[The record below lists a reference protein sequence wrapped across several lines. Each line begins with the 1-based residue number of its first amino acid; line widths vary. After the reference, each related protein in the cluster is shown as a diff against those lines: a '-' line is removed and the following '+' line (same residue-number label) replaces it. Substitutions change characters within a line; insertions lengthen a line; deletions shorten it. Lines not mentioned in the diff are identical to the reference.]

1 MEGAAE
7 MTSAERPVECERLA
21 EALRGLRA
29 RTGLSLAALARKT
42 PYSKSS
48 WERYLNAKTVPPRA
62 AVEELCELA
71 GAEPGRPLA
80 LWELADAAWSG
91 RAAAGVSLP
100 PPAAVPTSS
109 VDLGS
114 PPGAAVK
121 SRAWQLR
128 SRAIPLGAAVAAL
141 AAVAVSV
148 VLVTNGAFGAA
159 GPHTQGAPS
168 APAVSLTKGCTGS
181 GCTGKDPETYG
192 CGVDPVPATLREH
205 RFPGGTVV
213 KIRHGVRCGAVWARV
228 DLGNVGDRV
237 EILAPGRSPQ
247 RAEVA
252 DEYDAQRSLSTPM
265 TAVSRHDLDGVRAC
279 LLRDGER
286 HCFPSRQLTSDG
298 SRR

>member
-1 MEGAAE
+1 

-21 EALRGLRA
+21 QTLRGLRA
-29 RTGLSLAALARKT
+29 RTGLSMAALARKT

-62 AVEELCELA
+62 AVVELCELA

-91 RAAAGVSLP
+91 RAAAGRMAEGASPSRADGQTPAADRGLP
-100 PPAAVPTSS
+100 PGKDGNSRTWHARS
-109 VDLGS
+109 VC
-114 PPGAAVK
+114 
-121 SRAWQLR
+121 
-128 SRAIPLGAAVAAL
+128 IPLGAVLAGL

-148 VLVTNGAFGAA
+148 VLVTHGA
-159 GPHTQGAPS
+159 HTQSASS
-168 APAVSLTKGCTGS
+168 APAASLTRGCTGS

-192 CGVDPVPATLREH
+192 CGVDPVPTTLREQ

-228 DLGNVGDRV
+228 DLGHVGDRV

-252 DEYDAQRSLSTPM
+252 DEYDARRSLSTPM

-286 HCFPSRQLTSDG
+286 HCFPPRQLTSDG